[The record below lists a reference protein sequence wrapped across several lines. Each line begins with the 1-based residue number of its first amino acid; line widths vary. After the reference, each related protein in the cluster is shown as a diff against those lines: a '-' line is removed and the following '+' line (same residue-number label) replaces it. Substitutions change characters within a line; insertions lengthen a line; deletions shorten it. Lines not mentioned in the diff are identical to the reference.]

1 MAVSGQEKARRL
13 LLAAAVGS
21 VVGVGVAGT
30 VSPVVGGAIVVV
42 AWLDFV
48 YALHSFG
55 RAEG

>member
-1 MAVSGQEKARRL
+1 MSGAAQKARRL
-13 LLAAAVGS
+13 LLAGAVGS

-30 VSPVVGGAIVVV
+30 VSPLVGGAIVVV